1 MIGQVDME
9 KVFNEY
15 RDTKDLQAE
24 IGKINEDLKKAQQ
37 EGDGQKLS
45 ELQQD
50 FQVRQSQLVEK
61 FHSEIEKASAS
72 VSERMDLN
80 IVVAEILYTTD
91 KAEVVDVSDELIKE
105 MN

>member
-24 IGKINEDLKKAQQ
+24 IGKINEGLKKAQK
-37 EGDGQKLS
+37 EGDRQKLG
-45 ELQQD
+45 EIQQD
-50 FQVRQSQLVEK
+50 FQARRSQLVKK

-72 VSERMDLN
+72 VSERMNLN
-80 IVVAEILYTTD
+80 IVVAEVLYNTD
-91 KAEVVDVSDELIKE
+91 KAEVVDVSNELIKE